1 MPILLKLSA
10 SGVPS
15 DIADNRTEDV
25 KIRFGQAFGSRA
37 ELGSPSASPKIR
49 PDWPLPHDSRR
60 AARSRNTRSPTMV
73 WSQLTAFAVSALVA
87 VPAYD
92 HVSTLFDSTIV
103 GLMAVSLLLMP
114 VLSVMRCL
122 LDPCAR

>member
-1 MPILLKLSA
+1 MPILLELSA

-15 DIADNRTEDV
+15 GIGDYRTDDV

-37 ELGSPSASPKIR
+37 EPDSPTASLKIR
-49 PDWPLPHDSRR
+49 PDRPLAHDSRR
-60 AARSRNTRSPTMV
+60 AARPRNTRPPTMV
-73 WSQLTAFAVSALVA
+73 WSQLTALAVSALVA

-103 GLMAVSLLLMP
+103 GLMAVSLLLIP